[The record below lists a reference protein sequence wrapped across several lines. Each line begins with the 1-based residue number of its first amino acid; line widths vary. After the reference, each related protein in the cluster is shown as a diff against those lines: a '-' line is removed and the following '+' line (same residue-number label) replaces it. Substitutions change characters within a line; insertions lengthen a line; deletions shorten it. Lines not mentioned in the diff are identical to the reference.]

1 MPNFILA
8 AVQARRSNLML
19 KIAFLIAIPSIIT
32 YLGSTYFQLSEN
44 IFYIFVLSTAAL
56 AVAILSQLK
65 EKSRS

>member
-1 MPNFILA
+1 
-8 AVQARRSNLML
+8 ML